1 MFFFNN
7 YSLIDSHSTKNISSK
22 ILQKTKQLTLS
33 REKYNSFLDLSINSR
48 EKRFHKLP
56 PLNLK
61 HSESQKNI
69 QEKSENIFEKII
81 LPYKNKNPLKN
92 KNLQNKRVKPQFFL
106 SELRET
112 NNNTDKNDLSKNEFN
127 KNNII
132 KIRKILKYPRTKK
145 YIQSKNINNL
155 SQFNKQKKE
164 DQIYFLI
171 DSIFSDKKGNIKEEQ
186 TKYEEDDIFGHRD
199 KYITFL
205 GNELSLLYKGEK
217 ELDKKSNLLCEYDN
231 RIYGK
236 IRLELKSANI
246 LISDKETEEIFYSI
260 DIPFIMLCL
269 FFLSHI
275 KELTYIVLGLFSNEN
290 FMEIDENNLL
300 IKLKEII
307 MNHISFENGILKYNN
322 NIDDEDRKTI
332 FDEFLNKRN
341 LRNRSNIKY
350 NFLSLFSKKE
360 AFKQIIFENCTFNKD
375 NIINIFDTNLRENLS
390 YRSNSRETL
399 KILFDTNINIMNF
412 SWISLNHNY
421 NIKITMP
428 QIIIYI
434 DKFKKEVNH
443 FINKELLVYL
453 MMNEFKNFNFLVIHY
468 LFTLQNFRTGI
479 NKALS
484 YYNLFYLYPFFS
496 KIIKNENYNANLIY
510 EKYHISN
517 VRFEEYE
524 NSLNDNEYIFY
535 VSDDDSFHLYKMK
548 SYSLFI
554 YPLESLE
561 EMNNPKIYFFNFS
574 FYQMKVL
581 FYKSKYDNL
590 LQFLQRLLKYNPI
603 RKKIFLDYS
612 FFNSFKFMNAEQID
626 RYFKESSFKKLEN
639 IKNVEEEIIQNDL
652 VLRVLEPKF
661 ISVSVKKA
669 QNDIDEKKMEGVKKV
684 GNVGIKLCEK
694 LIESDIKDWGKILW
708 ENKDDIELL
717 KNKRGKIN
725 SFGGKKD
732 FKTIFKKFL
741 KIN

>member
-1 MFFFNN
+1 MLTNFNN

-92 KNLQNKRVKPQFFL
+92 KNLQNKRVKSQFFL

-132 KIRKILKYPRTKK
+132 KIRKILKFPRTKK
-145 YIQSKNINNL
+145 YIQSKNINIL

-205 GNELSLLYKGEK
+205 RNELSLLYKGEK

-246 LISDKETEEIFYSI
+246 LISDKETEKIFYSI

-390 YRSNSRETL
+390 YRSN
-399 KILFDTNINIMNF
+399 I
-412 SWISLNHNY
+412 
-421 NIKITMP
+421 
-428 QIIIYI
+428 
-434 DKFKKEVNH
+434 VN
-443 FINKELLVYL
+443 
-453 MMNEFKNFNFLVIHY
+453 
-468 LFTLQNFRTGI
+468 Q
-479 NKALS
+479 
-484 YYNLFYLYPFFS
+484 
-496 KIIKNENYNANLIY
+496 
-510 EKYHISN
+510 KYCA
-517 VRFEEYE
+517 
-524 NSLNDNEYIFY
+524 
-535 VSDDDSFHLYKMK
+535 
-548 SYSLFI
+548 
-554 YPLESLE
+554 ES
-561 EMNNPKIYFFNFS
+561 
-574 FYQMKVL
+574 
-581 FYKSKYDNL
+581 
-590 LQFLQRLLKYNPI
+590 
-603 RKKIFLDYS
+603 
-612 FFNSFKFMNAEQID
+612 AH
-626 RYFKESSFKKLEN
+626 
-639 IKNVEEEIIQNDL
+639 
-652 VLRVLEPKF
+652 
-661 ISVSVKKA
+661 
-669 QNDIDEKKMEGVKKV
+669 
-684 GNVGIKLCEK
+684 C
-694 LIESDIKDWGKILW
+694 
-708 ENKDDIELL
+708 
-717 KNKRGKIN
+717 
-725 SFGGKKD
+725 
-732 FKTIFKKFL
+732 
-741 KIN
+741 